1 MARSERIPQV
11 YGYAVCLIAVVV
23 VLISVNSLVNQAFLI
38 SDPLAGADRY
48 GYGGGA
54 SLTSFESYRATR
66 ARGRDPMVPRTDE
79 SGATSAEP
87 SEAEIRAEYETLR
100 ADALTRVRFEAR
112 RELTQSLV
120 MLLLAVALFWWH
132 WRWVR
137 GAEQRA
143 MAERAALRE
152 SSASG

>member
-1 MARSERIPQV
+1 MARSERIPQL

-23 VLISVNSLVNQAFLI
+23 ALISVNSLVNQAFLL

-48 GYGGGA
+48 GYGAGA
-54 SLTSFESYRATR
+54 SLTSFESFRATR
-66 ARGRDPMVPRTDE
+66 ARGRDPMLPRAE
-79 SGATSAEP
+79 SGDSAAAP
-87 SEAEIRAEYETLR
+87 TEAELRAEYETLR
-100 ADALTRVRFEAR
+100 ADALARVRFEAG

-120 MLLLAVALFWWH
+120 MLLVAVALFWWH

-143 MAERAALRE
+143 MAERAAMRE